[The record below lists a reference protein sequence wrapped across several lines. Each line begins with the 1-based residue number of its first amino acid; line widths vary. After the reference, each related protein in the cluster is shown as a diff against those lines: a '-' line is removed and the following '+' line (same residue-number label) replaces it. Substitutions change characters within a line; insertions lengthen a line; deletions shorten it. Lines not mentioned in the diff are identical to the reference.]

1 MHLGLTHDG
10 KWEVVRLRL
19 TVLSSCSKNAKALY
33 SRVFLPPV
41 FLLHQKN
48 ITSPIKSQLKLNSKY
63 PKTYMG
69 KISTKVFVNWIHVW
83 VSSPTEDPDL
93 SAPMSA
99 GGNTFVLG
107 SVLTGLGVFCPFSFD
122 PAELPLCA
130 WALRTAVILSIDIR
144 FFAPTVSMG
153 CWSKDL
159 NNRSFFYSLLN
170 CH

>member
-48 ITSPIKSQLKLNSKY
+48 ITSPIRSQLKLNSKY

-69 KISTKVFVNWIHVW
+69 KMSTNVFVNWIHVW
-83 VSSPTEDPDL
+83 VRSPADDPDVSL
-93 SAPMSA
+93 PMSP
-99 GGNTFVLG
+99 GGTTLVLG
-107 SVLTGLGVFCPFSFD
+107 SVWTWLGAFCPFSFD

-130 WALRTAVILSIDIR
+130 WAPRTAVILSLDIPC
-144 FFAPTVSMG
+144 FAPTVLMDFRV
-153 CWSKDL
+153 KT
-159 NNRSFFYSLLN
+159 
-170 CH
+170 